1 MKIQQPEPLD
11 AIPSKRL
18 FLSIIA
24 DYDLNRAICELIDN
38 AIDSWVKA
46 GKTTPLKIEV
56 DLDENQQ
63 SILIRDNAGGV
74 KKDDMKVIVGP
85 GQTTNLPTDPVIGI
99 FGVGTKRAV
108 IALAQEI
115 RITTRHLKEGTY
127 QVEFDD
133 SWIKSDESWKLP
145 LYEVDTIDEWTTII
159 SLKGLRIHVDQAGNS
174 NLKTYISET
183 YARFLKSADL
193 SIIVNHEKIQPKNF
207 ENWAYPPDYQPRRYF
222 GELPTENG
230 EIVNVEIIAG
240 LSKESSPTGEYG
252 VYFYCNDR
260 LIAKALKSYEV
271 GFSTGQ
277 AGQPHS
283 SISLT
288 KVFVSLKGNA
298 LSMPWNSSKSAINY
312 NHHVFLA
319 LRDLI
324 LRAVKENAFISRAF
338 QGDWPEK
345 VFKYNSGQIVD
356 VPITSFQTR
365 KSYLPPLPV
374 SKPRYEKLVKQAN
387 CKISKTKPWTTGLY
401 EGIIATDL
409 IFKEDLEQ
417 KNRICLI
424 LLDSTL
430 EIAFKEYLV
439 NDSGVAYS
447 DKRLL
452 DIFSNRIEVQKEI
465 SNYKKISLKVWK
477 KIDYYYKLRCKLVH
491 ERATVSI
498 NDGQI
503 KDYRCVV
510 ESVLK
515 ILFNL
520 QF

>member
-1 MKIQQPEPLD
+1 MKREVEKLD

-38 AIDSWVKA
+38 ALDCWVKA
-46 GKTTPLKIEV
+46 GKTKPLKIEI

-63 SILIRDNAGGV
+63 SILMRDNAGGV
-74 KKDDMKVIVGP
+74 KKDDMNVIVAP
-85 GQTTNLPTDPVIGI
+85 GQTTNLQTDPVIGI

-108 IALAQEI
+108 VALAQEI

-133 SWIKSDESWKLP
+133 SWIKSDENWILP
-145 LYEVDTIDEWTTII
+145 LYEVDSINEGTTVI
-159 SLKGLRIHVDQAGNS
+159 SLKGLRMHIDQVGIA
-174 NLKTYISET
+174 NLKRYVSET
-183 YARFLKSADL
+183 YAKFLANSQL
-193 SIIVNHEKIQPKNF
+193 SIIVNSEKVLPISF
-207 ENWAYPPDYQPRRYF
+207 ENWAYPPSYQPRRYF
-222 GELPTENG
+222 GDIPSDNNMM
-230 EIVNVEIIAG
+230 VNVEITAG

-277 AGQPHS
+277 AGQPHP

-288 KVFVSLKGNA
+288 KVMVSLKDNA
-298 LSMPWNSSKSAINY
+298 FSMPWNSSKSAINY
-312 NHHVFLA
+312 NHHIFLTI
-319 LRDLI
+319 RDLLI
-324 LRAVKENAFISRAF
+324 QIVKEYAYLSRTF
-338 QGDWPEK
+338 EGDWPEK
-345 VFKYNSGQIVD
+345 VFKYDQGLIID
-356 VPITSFQTR
+356 VPVTNFGIR

-374 SKPRYEKLVKQAN
+374 SKPRYGKVVKQAN
-387 CKISKTKPWTTGLY
+387 AKISKTKPWTIGLC
-401 EGIIATDL
+401 EGIIAADL
-409 IFKEDLEQ
+409 ISKQDLEQ

-430 EIAFKEYLV
+430 EIAFKEFLV
-439 NDSGVAYS
+439 NDSGTSYS
-447 DKRLL
+447 DTQLLSIFPNRANVQREVSRYKR
-452 DIFSNRIEVQKEI
+452 IGQE
-465 SNYKKISLKVWK
+465 VWK

-498 NDGQI
+498 SDSQI
-503 KDYRCVV
+503 KDYREVV
-510 ESVLK
+510 EGVLK
-515 ILFNL
+515 TLFNL